1 MREVVRQPVLARRVR
16 QEPETVEVVRSR
28 PRSRRKSRIEYED
41 VEVRR
46 PVRTNQFEVVEE
58 VGEPVAVS
66 KRMGRDVPVRTTYE
80 GGREYRDT
88 GVARAGAPLAYQDT
102 QSVVS
107 HHTGEPIGDGR
118 VIGSTMVDRRVT
130 MQDGSGRVTQ
140 QDPFSF

>member
-58 VGEPVAVS
+58 VG
-66 KRMGRDVPVRTTYE
+66 
-80 GGREYRDT
+80 
-88 GVARAGAPLAYQDT
+88 
-102 QSVVS
+102 
-107 HHTGEPIGDGR
+107 
-118 VIGSTMVDRRVT
+118 
-130 MQDGSGRVTQ
+130 
-140 QDPFSF
+140 